1 MKILYVL
8 PRSPWP
14 PYAGQARVAF
24 NRAKHLRRLGH
35 DVFLFSYG
43 QNISLNSIYRDI
55 KSSSSYVSAAI
66 YSFNFL
72 SLFLDFPRY
81 IVAWL
86 FNSLP
91 LVSLLYTPRVIS
103 RLFGRH
109 LSSSEFDIIHFYSIN
124 SYPLWEIASKA
135 HIPFVV
141 DLVDSMTL
149 NLSGRMQSIPP
160 LLRWIFSREFSCIK
174 YFETNLPVYPK
185 CFAYFVVGTK
195 DALFLALSSDSGA
208 NVKPKIVCH
217 SIGVDVTE
225 LESPGKLETD
235 QHSFDILLFGSL
247 YYYPNVE
254 AAVWFADEVCPL
266 LLDSFNFNFLIAG
279 AKPSKVLFD
288 LADKYPYVRLLP
300 NPLDMNSLVS
310 SSAITVAPMRSGSG
324 QQFKI
329 IESLALFTPV
339 VATSLAA
346 TPLGLNHNEQLL
358 VSDTARDFADSIK
371 LLLSDCELYDRLARS
386 GYAFAK
392 ENFSW
397 TSKCH
402 SLEDFY
408 AEVTS
413 KLNP

>member
-24 NRAKHLRRLGH
+24 NRAKHLRQLGH
-35 DVFLFSYG
+35 DVFLFAYG
-43 QNISLNSIYRDI
+43 QNISLKSIYSNI
-55 KSSSSYVSAAI
+55 KSSSAYVNAAI
-66 YSFNFL
+66 YSFNLL
-72 SLFLDFPRY
+72 SLFLGFPRY

-91 LVSLLYTPRVIS
+91 FVSLLYTPRVIS
-103 RLFGRH
+103 KHFGRH

-135 HIPFVV
+135 HVPFVV

-185 CFAYFVVGTK
+185 CCAYFVVGTK
-195 DALFLALSSDSGA
+195 DALFLSLSSVSVA

-217 SIGVDVTE
+217 SIGVDFTE
-225 LESPGKLETD
+225 LESSDKLEAD
-235 QHSFDILLFGSL
+235 QQSLDILLFGSL

-279 AKPSKVLFD
+279 AKPSKAILD
-288 LADKYPYVRLLP
+288 LADKYSYVRLLP

-358 VSDTARDFADSIK
+358 VSDTARGFADSIK
-371 LLLSDCELYDRLARS
+371 LLLSDCELYNRLSRS

-392 ENFSW
+392 KNFSW
-397 TSKCH
+397 ASKSH
-402 SLEDFY
+402 SLECFY

-413 KLNP
+413 KLNS

>member
-8 PRSPWP
+8 PRAPWP

-24 NRAKHLRRLGH
+24 NRAKYLRQLGH

-43 QNISLNSIYRDI
+43 LNIPLNSIYANI
-55 KSSSSYVSAAI
+55 ASSSVYVKPAI

-72 SLFLDFPRY
+72 GLILGFARY
-81 IVAWL
+81 ISAWL

-91 LVSLLYTPRVIS
+91 FVSLLYTPPVIS
-103 RLFGRH
+103 RRFRRH
-109 LSSSEFDIIHFYSIN
+109 LSSGEFDIIHFYSIN

-135 HIPFVV
+135 NTPFVV

-149 NLSGRMQSIPP
+149 NFSGRTKSIPQ
-160 LLRWIFSREFSCIK
+160 LLRWAFSREFSHIK
-174 YFETNLPVYPK
+174 YFETNLPVYPQ
-185 CFAYFVVGTK
+185 CCAYLVVGTK
-195 DALFLALSSDSGA
+195 DSLFLSLSSILIA

-217 SIGVDVTE
+217 SIGVDI
-225 LESPGKLETD
+225 LEVEPLGKLGAD
-235 QHSFDILLFGSL
+235 QQPFDILLFGSL

-254 AAVWFADEVCPL
+254 AAVWFAEEVCPL
-266 LLDSFNFNFLIAG
+266 LTDTFEFNFVIAG
-279 AKPSKVLFD
+279 AKPSKVLLD
-288 LADKYPYVRLLP
+288 LTDKYSYVRLLP
-300 NPLDMNSLVS
+300 NPSDMNSLVS

-329 IESLALFTPV
+329 IESLALYTPV

-358 VSDTARDFADSIK
+358 VSDTATDFADSIK
-371 LLLSDCELYDRLARS
+371 LLLSDCDLSDRLARS

-392 ENFSW
+392 NNFSW
-397 TSKCH
+397 TSKCR
-402 SLEDFY
+402 SLECFY
-408 AEVTS
+408 AGLTS
-413 KLNP
+413 KLGS